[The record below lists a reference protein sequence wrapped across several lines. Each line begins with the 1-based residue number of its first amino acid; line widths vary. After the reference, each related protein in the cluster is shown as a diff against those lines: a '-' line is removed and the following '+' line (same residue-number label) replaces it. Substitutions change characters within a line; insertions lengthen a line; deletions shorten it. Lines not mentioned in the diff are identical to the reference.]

1 MIKTTRLKIYMR
13 FFIIVSFPLLM
24 AACNGNSASVE
35 LKIQEPKK
43 DSVNVVLVKLD
54 SVKKDLILPG
64 ELSAD
69 ENAQIRAKV
78 PGYIRKVSVDIGSK
92 VVKGQVLALIDAPE
106 ITSHVQ
112 EISAKVNAARARY
125 QSSKDYYERIN
136 IAAKADG
143 VIAPSELQR
152 THDQMLADES
162 EYNAAVYAAASN
174 RQMGRYLAI
183 VAPYSGI
190 ITKRNIDQGS
200 YVGAPG
206 EPPLF
211 ELEDNRRLRLKV
223 AVPEAYTGAVL
234 MGSSGGLTTRAYPDQ
249 TFQAKLVRKAGS
261 IDQGSRSEIWEFEVP
276 NESRLLKA
284 GSYADVKL
292 HLLRPKLSLIVPS
305 SAIVTTLER
314 KFVIKVSGEEAQW
327 VDVRSGFNLG
337 DRQEVF
343 GSLQAGD
350 TLVAKANEE
359 LKAGTRV
366 IAKPVK

>member
-1 MIKTTRLKIYMR
+1 M
-13 FFIIVSFPLLM
+13 
-24 AACNGNSASVE
+24 
-35 LKIQEPKK
+35 
-43 DSVNVVLVKLD
+43 
-54 SVKKDLILPG
+54 
-64 ELSAD
+64 
-69 ENAQIRAKV
+69 
-78 PGYIRKVSVDIGSK
+78 
-92 VVKGQVLALIDAPE
+92 
-106 ITSHVQ
+106 
-112 EISAKVNAARARY
+112 
-125 QSSKDYYERIN
+125 
-136 IAAKADG
+136 
-143 VIAPSELQR
+143 
-152 THDQMLADES
+152 
-162 EYNAAVYAAASN
+162 
-174 RQMGRYLAI
+174 
-183 VAPYSGI
+183 
-190 ITKRNIDQGS
+190 
-200 YVGAPG
+200 
-206 EPPLF
+206 
-211 ELEDNRRLRLKV
+211 
-223 AVPEAYTGAVL
+223 
-234 MGSSGGLTTRAYPDQ
+234 
-249 TFQAKLVRKAGS
+249 RKAGS